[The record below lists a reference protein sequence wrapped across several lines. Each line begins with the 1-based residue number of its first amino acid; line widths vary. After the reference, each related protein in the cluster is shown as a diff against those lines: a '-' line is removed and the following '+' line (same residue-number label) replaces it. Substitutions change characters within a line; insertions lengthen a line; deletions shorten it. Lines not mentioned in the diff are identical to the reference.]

1 MYTEIEQQNLDIDW
15 FFTDN
20 NEIAFVA
27 SAGGKLPETIA
38 KLGVENGVLSSYF
51 KGLPEIS
58 EIIINPQLKD
68 IIPDVNEAYL
78 SDFINMA
85 KKGIYAFDKTVLNNF
100 FDSNYHLVVNPKT
113 PLKLEDLSSDI
124 LEIILKTQFDEKL
137 KNTKRIDI
145 SNFKK

>member
-27 SAGGKLPETIA
+27 SAGGKLPTTIA
-38 KLGVENGVLSSYF
+38 NLGVGNGDLSSYF
-51 KGLPEIS
+51 RSLPEIS

-68 IIPDVNEAYL
+68 IIPDANEAYL

-85 KKGIYAFDKTVLNNF
+85 KKGIYAFDKTILNNF

-113 PLKLEDLSSDI
+113 PLKLENLSSEI
-124 LEIILKTQFDEKL
+124 LEIILKTRLDEKL

-145 SNFKK
+145 SKFNK

>member
-1 MYTEIEQQNLDIDW
+1 MYTEIEQQSLDIDW

-38 KLGVENGVLSSYF
+38 ELGEENGILSSYF
-51 KGLPEIS
+51 RNLPEIS

-68 IIPDVNEAYL
+68 IIPNANESYL

-100 FDSNYHLVVNPKT
+100 LDSNYHLVASPKV
-113 PLKLEDLSSDI
+113 PLKLKDLSPDI
-124 LEIILKTQFDEKL
+124 KEVILKAQLEKDL
-137 KNTKRIDI
+137 KSIERIDI
-145 SNFKK
+145 LKLN